1 MRILCVAEKPSIAKS
16 IANILS
22 RGHPSNRPGK
32 DKFCRNY
39 DFQYKM
45 PGVQGMVDMTMTS
58 VRGHLTNADFG
69 PEYKAWHSCSPA
81 DLFQAPIT
89 TNLSDDAK
97 SIGTNL
103 RMEARNA
110 DAVMIW
116 TDCDR
121 EGEHI
126 GSEIVTEIRK
136 VKRNIRVMRARFS
149 AIIDSQI
156 HAACQNTVDL
166 DWRAADAVESRIQ
179 LDLRIGAAF
188 SRMQT
193 LALQNRIPA
202 LNEARQVISY
212 GPCQF
217 PTLGFVVDRYTKVT
231 QFVPEPFWLL
241 QVHKTRSM
249 HGGDPSP
256 NDTPDEICK
265 VVFNWDRVHL
275 FDKKAVQIFRDLC
288 RADPDATVET
298 VTNKQTKKWKPY
310 PLTTVELQKSGSRLL
325 RLTPKRI
332 LDIAESLYQKGFL
345 SYPRTETDQY
355 DKDFDF
361 NSLIAKQTADGS
373 WGNIAQRLLD
383 GTFERPR
390 NGRNNDK
397 AHPPIHPTS
406 HANGLS
412 GDDKRVYDYVTRR
425 FLASCWSDAIGNQT
439 TVAVSIAGERFHASG
454 LVILQRNYL
463 EVFIYDK
470 WEGTL
475 LPPFTQGEVFRPTK
489 FEMKQGSTSPPKLL
503 TEADLVNLMDKNGIG
518 TDATIAEHIAKVIER
533 RYVMS
538 VKEGKTTYLVPSTLG
553 IGLVEGY
560 NQLNLEK
567 SLSKPLLR
575 RETEYRMSLICA
587 GQRSKAET
595 IAESIEEYREV
606 FALTNRQ
613 FDRIARTV
621 LQYLTDPNAGQE
633 ARAVELFEGDDGM
646 ENDDD
651 DGFDSDGDDD
661 IDGGGGGGG
670 RAAPRGRGRG
680 RGRAVASTRGARG
693 GRGGAAPATA
703 AATRIPPRP
712 PPTFDGQ
719 NDDDIAIQPPSRIDA
734 TRTAASAAP
743 IHSRPTSDHGN
754 DSKTCQCGDP
764 AVERTVNKEGP
775 NQGRRFY
782 TCAKP
787 MGDPGKCNFF
797 DWADNTTVA
806 NLNNSSRT
814 VAAKRPASYI
824 DRDTDEGRGS
834 GGGGNGG
841 WSSNMRTNT
850 FTSANG
856 ARRCECNLEA
866 ERRSVTK
873 AGPNQGKFFYTCGR
887 ESARLRCKYFEWSD
901 EAPAI
906 HNGSHT
912 VSEGGGGGGGSG
924 SGIGSCYRCG
934 QPGHWA
940 SDCPNPPQQQQRYNN
955 SSGRNTNDR
964 SSIESRGAKRKRGSS
979 RGGGKGGSKTGGKD
993 DGCFRCGKKGHWSSE
1008 CPNG

>member
-16 IANILS
+16 IAGILA
-22 RGHPSNRPGK
+22 RGLPYNRPGK

-69 PEYKAWHSCSPA
+69 PQHKGWFSCSPA
-81 DLFQAPIT
+81 DLFQAPIIT
-89 TNLSDDAK
+89 DLSDDAK
-97 SIGTNL
+97 QIGTNL

-126 GSEIVTEIRK
+126 GSEIVTEVRK
-136 VKRNIRVMRARFS
+136 VRRNIRVMRARFS

-188 SRMQT
+188 TRMQT

-202 LNEARQVISY
+202 LGEQRQVISY

-217 PTLGFVVDRYTKVT
+217 PTLGFVVDRYNKVVR
-231 QFVPEPFWLL
+231 FVPEPFWLL

-249 HGGDPSP
+249 SGGDPSP
-256 NDTPDEICK
+256 DDPPDEIRK

-275 FDKKAVQIFRDLC
+275 FDKRVVQIFRDLC
-288 RADPDATVET
+288 RANPDATVDK

-332 LDIAESLYQKGFL
+332 LDVAESLYQKGFL

-361 NSLIAKQTADGS
+361 TSLIAKQTADGA
-373 WGNIAQRLLD
+373 WGNAAQRLLD
-383 GTFERPR
+383 GAFERPR
-390 NGRNNDK
+390 NGKNNDK

-406 HANGLS
+406 HANGLT

-425 FLASCWSDAIGNQT
+425 FLASCWKDAIGTQT
-439 TVAVSIAGERFHASG
+439 TVSISIAGEKFHASG

-463 EVFIYDK
+463 EVFTYDK
-470 WEGTL
+470 WEGNL
-475 LPPFTQGEVFRPTK
+475 LPPFVRGETFRPTRL
-489 FEMKQGSTSPPKLL
+489 EMKEGSTSPPKLL

-533 RYVMS
+533 RYVMQ

-575 RETEYRMSLICA
+575 REAEFRMSLICA
-587 GQRSKAET
+587 GQRSKQET
-595 IAESIEEYREV
+595 IEESLEEYRQV
-606 FALTNRQ
+606 FALTNRE
-613 FDRIARTV
+613 FDRIATTV
-621 LQYLTDPNAGQE
+621 VQYLTDPCAGQE
-633 ARAVELFEGDDGM
+633 ARAVELFNHDQADPDGF
-646 ENDDD
+646 EDDD
-651 DGFDSDGDDD
+651 SDVDSDGGFDEPGN
-661 IDGGGGGGG
+661 GGNGG
-670 RAAPRGRGRG
+670 AAPRGRATNGRG
-680 RGRAVASTRGARG
+680 RGAVGTGGTRATRG
-693 GRGGAAPATA
+693 GRGGARAAPAARRRDPPDDDNNDSFAVPPPPRANGGGGGTL
-703 AATRIPPRP
+703 AATRSFGGRASGGDE
-712 PPTFDGQ
+712 TKQCLCGE
-719 NDDDIAIQPPSRIDA
+719 
-734 TRTAASAAP
+734 AAA
-743 IHSRPTSDHGN
+743 
-754 DSKTCQCGDP
+754 
-764 AVERTVNKEGP
+764 ERTTNKAGP

-782 TCAKP
+782 ACAKP
-787 MGDPGKCNFF
+787 MGDPGRCDFF
-797 DWADNTTVA
+797 DWADSVDNGSRNTTTTTTTT
-806 NLNNSSRT
+806 RT
-814 VAAKRPASYI
+814 VPAKRPAP
-824 DRDTDEGRGS
+824 RDNDAD
-834 GGGGNGG
+834 G
-841 WSSNMRTNT
+841 WMPNMRSNSSGT
-850 FTSANG
+850 
-856 ARRCECNLEA
+856 RRCECDLQAVLKTTTNG
-866 ERRSVTK
+866 
-873 AGPNQGKFFYTCGR
+873 GPNQGRSFWMCGR
-887 ESARLRCKYFEWSD
+887 ESARLRCKFFEWNEEDGGTGGSTS
-901 EAPAI
+901 
-906 HNGSHT
+906 NGCGGS
-912 VSEGGGGGGGSG
+912 SNDFNAGGGGGGGG
-924 SGIGSCYRCG
+924 CFRCG
-934 QPGHWA
+934 QNGHWA
-940 SDCPNPPQQQQRYNN
+940 SDCPNPQQT
-955 SSGRNTNDR
+955 NTFNRDSTTTSR
-964 SSIESRGAKRKRGSS
+964 RGGSTGGTKSRGRG
-979 RGGGKGGSKTGGKD
+979 RGRGGSKGGGRGKD
-993 DGCFRCGKKGHWSSE
+993 DSCFRCGKKGHWSSD
-1008 CPNG
+1008 CPGT